1 MHLANQAK
9 ARPQAAA
16 RSAETVRVL
25 QEGNATHVVCSQ
37 SAVSKLRSKMGRL
50 WEHMVRTVSQCGA
63 EAKQLPHLTAENTQW
78 AKEKRPEC
86 ADDSGTLAVSR

>member
-1 MHLANQAK
+1 
-9 ARPQAAA
+9 
-16 RSAETVRVL
+16 
-25 QEGNATHVVCSQ
+25 
-37 SAVSKLRSKMGRL
+37 MGRL